1 MCNFYGHKV
10 DKMNF
15 IRLNNIELELGYIAA
30 IEELQELINGF
41 NYGKAPVIRKKNE
54 SSYEVVPMH
63 WEFIPFWIKTMEQ
76 VQQARR
82 QGIPWLNAS
91 SEKLL
96 ESKMF
101 RDAALKRRCL
111 VLASHFFE
119 WRSFKPAT
127 KKKKINI
134 HTVLNL
140 IIKSIFLWP
149 AFGNLLPIKKPAK
162 PWIPLPL

>member
-1 MCNFYGHKV
+1 
-10 DKMNF
+10 
-15 IRLNNIELELGYIAA
+15 
-30 IEELQELINGF
+30 
-41 NYGKAPVIRKKNE
+41 
-54 SSYEVVPMH
+54 MH

-119 WRSFKPAT
+119 WRSFK
-127 KKKKINI
+127 
-134 HTVLNL
+134 TVLNL